1 MKAKF
6 FRTPQDF
13 RKWLERNHAKVKELW
28 VGYYKKDSGK
38 ASITWPE
45 SVDEA
50 LCYGWI
56 DGIRK
61 SIDDKSYM
69 NRFTPRRPDSIWSDI
84 NTKRV
89 AELKK
94 QGRMTPAGL
103 AAFSLRDP
111 KRSGRYSFENVP
123 ASFDG
128 ELERKFQARKD
139 AWKFFEKQPPSFRRK
154 SVFWVMS
161 ANQPE
166 TRARRLAKLIESSEQ
181 GVRLGVIS
189 GGAEKT

>member
-38 ASITWPE
+38 VSITWPE

-123 ASFDG
+123 ASFDR
-128 ELERKFQARKD
+128 ELARNFQARKD

-161 ANQPE
+161 AKQPE
-166 TRARRLAKLIESSEQ
+166 TRARRLAKLIESCEQ

-189 GGAEKT
+189 GRAEKT

>member
-38 ASITWPE
+38 VSITWPE

-69 NRFTPRRPDSIWSDI
+69 NRFTPRRPASIWSDI

-123 ASFDG
+123 ASFDR
-128 ELERKFQARKD
+128 ELARNFQARKD

-161 ANQPE
+161 AKQPE
-166 TRARRLAKLIESSEQ
+166 TRARRLAKLIESCEQ

-189 GGAEKT
+189 GRAEKT

>member
-38 ASITWPE
+38 VSITWPE

-69 NRFTPRRPDSIWSDI
+69 NRFTPRRPASIWSDI

-123 ASFDG
+123 ASFDR

-161 ANQPE
+161 AKQPE
-166 TRARRLAKLIESSEQ
+166 TRARRLAKLIESCEQ

-189 GGAEKT
+189 GRAEKT

>member
-38 ASITWPE
+38 VSITWPE

-123 ASFDG
+123 ASFDR
-128 ELERKFQARKD
+128 ELERNFQARKD
-139 AWKFFEKQPPSFRRK
+139 AWKFFEQQPPSFRRK

-161 ANQPE
+161 AKQPE
-166 TRARRLAKLIESSEQ
+166 TRARRLAKLIESCEQ

-189 GGAEKT
+189 GRAEKT